1 MRTMGTTQSPPSSPS
16 GPSAPSGPPPATDA
30 SARRARAVARDER
43 NLSAATYR
51 AAQRTFDARAAER
64 LRDRLEDLLETMTTV
79 VHDDVFWQTLADEA
93 ATPLSDEQLRRITE
107 IDGAALA
114 QLLRLAGYTTPPR
127 PPVDELVD
135 EALGSLAVALDT
147 APGKEAVHVARAEL
161 AALLYRTRR
170 QIRFGPPRR
179 IDDHVMRAAARHLG
193 SAARWLLPAAVG
205 ISTGILVETHLP
217 ATGAG
222 AAVGQGAEK
231 LASEG
236 LKRLTEVGVSFAA
249 RVISGRY
256 AGRSGSDAPQW
267 RIEAVDP
274 VELHLV
280 ALTDQ
285 LTALAHADPYND
297 EARAS
302 CEALVATAR
311 RHLRRLEEL
320 AGDHDLVELRRS
332 LPELARPLERVE
344 AWLNSGG
351 HSPMPRPELPAE
363 PPTIPSYRPFGR
375 GPTPAEKQAQLKNR
389 LPGPLRP
396 RP

>member
-1 MRTMGTTQSPPSSPS
+1 MGTPPSPPSPPVPSPPV
-16 GPSAPSGPPPATDA
+16 PSPPAIDA
-30 SARRARAVARDER
+30 NTRRVRAIARDER
-43 NLSAATYR
+43 SLTSAAYR
-51 AAQRTFDARAAER
+51 AEQRTFDARAAER
-64 LRDRLEDLLETMTTV
+64 LRDRLDDLLETMTTV
-79 VHDDVFWQTLADEA
+79 VHDDVFWQTLATEA

-114 QLLRLAGYTTPPR
+114 ELLRLAGYTTPPR

-147 APGKEAVHVARAEL
+147 APGEEAVRVARAEL

-193 SAARWLLPAAVG
+193 SAARWLLPAAAG
-205 ISTGILVETHLP
+205 ISTGILVQTHLP

-222 AAVGQGAEK
+222 PAAGRGAQR

-236 LKRLTEVGVSFAA
+236 VERLTKIGVSLAA
-249 RVISGRY
+249 RVISGRF

-267 RIEAVDP
+267 RIEAIDP

-285 LTALAHADPYND
+285 LTALAHADPYNE
-297 EARAS
+297 EAKAS
-302 CEALVATAR
+302 CEALVGTAR

-320 AGDHDLVELRRS
+320 AEDHDLVELRRTM
-332 LPELARPLERVE
+332 PELVVPLQRVE
-344 AWLNSGG
+344 AWLNTGG
-351 HSPMPRPELPAE
+351 SLPMPRGDRPVQ

-375 GPTPAEKQAQLKNR
+375 GPTAAEKQAQLRTRR
-389 LPGPLRP
+389 LGPLRP
-396 RP
+396 KR